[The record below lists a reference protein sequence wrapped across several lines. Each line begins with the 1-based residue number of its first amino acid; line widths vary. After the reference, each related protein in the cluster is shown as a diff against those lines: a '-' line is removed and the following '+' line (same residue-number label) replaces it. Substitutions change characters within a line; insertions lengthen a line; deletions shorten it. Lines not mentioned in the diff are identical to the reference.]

1 MNVSFYLTP
10 KNEVA
15 YVQADHTTAQALKCM
30 KRSGFQ
36 TIPVINEDGSY
47 VGTISEGDFLWT
59 LIGDYHR
66 DIEAMDHKLVGS
78 YKAKKDYKAV
88 SIDAKIE
95 ELRAII
101 VEQNFVPV
109 VDGRNVFIG
118 IVTRKAVISELIR
131 QKEEREQK
139 INE

>member
-15 YVQADHTTAQALKCM
+15 YVQADYTTAQALKFM
-30 KRSGFQ
+30 KQSGFQ

-66 DIEAMDHKLVGS
+66 DIEAMGHKLVGS